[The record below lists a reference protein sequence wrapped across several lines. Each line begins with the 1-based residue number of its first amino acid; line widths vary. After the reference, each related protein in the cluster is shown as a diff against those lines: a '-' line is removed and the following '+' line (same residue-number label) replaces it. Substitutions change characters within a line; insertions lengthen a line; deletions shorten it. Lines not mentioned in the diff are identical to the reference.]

1 MMGIAGFSTG
11 FVMLF
16 TCRVLAGIGLGG
28 LVPVATSYLSEFI
41 PARLRGRSLSFLN
54 ALFGFG
60 TGFSYIIGFAVVVP
74 IAWNYGFWIGAI
86 PIILAVIAW
95 FYLPESTRYLVQKGK
110 IKEAAENVDMI
121 EKKVLGHATVSIED
135 AIRIEEEA
143 RASNTP
149 AAKVPIADLFKKDII
164 GTTILMSVMW
174 FCLAYATFGLLTWLP
189 TLLATEL
196 HYDIGSGLLWLAIVT
211 FIAAVIAPVAGV
223 LADTIGRKKT
233 ILCVYILF
241 AVATLLLFNFGGVAG
256 KFFMCLMAIGI
267 NMCNAVNYVYVPENF
282 PTRVRATGVGF
293 ASAVGRAGSMI
304 GPTLLAILLTVG
316 DVNLVVYVNMGA
328 LLFAALIV
336 QIFGKE
342 TKGRTLEQI
351 KK

>member
-1 MMGIAGFSTG
+1 MGIAGFSTG
-11 FVMLF
+11 FAMLF
-16 TCRVLAGIGLGG
+16 TCRLLAGIGLGG

-41 PARLRGRSLSFLN
+41 PARLRGRSLSVLN

-60 TGFSYIIGFAVVVP
+60 SAFSYIIGFAVVVP
-74 IAWNYGFWIGAI
+74 IAWNYGFYIGAI
-86 PIILAVIAW
+86 PIILAVIGW
-95 FYLPESTRYLVQKGK
+95 IFLPESARYLIQKGR
-110 IKEAAENVDMI
+110 IREAAEQVDKI
-121 EKKVLGHATVSIED
+121 EKKVLGHATVSIEE
-135 AIRIEEEA
+135 AVKLEEETRTA
-143 RASNTP
+143 NPPTP
-149 AAKVPIADLFKKDII
+149 KVPITDLFKKDII
-164 GTTILMSVMW
+164 GTTMLMSVMW
-174 FCLAYATFGLLTWLP
+174 FCLAYSTFGLTTWLP

-196 HYDIGSGLLWLAIVT
+196 GYNIGSGLLWLALST
-211 FIAAVIAPVAGV
+211 FIAACIAPTAGI
-223 LADTIGRKKT
+223 LADTLGRKKT

-241 AVATLLLFNFGGVAG
+241 AVAALLLFRFGGVAG

-267 NMCNAVNYVYVPENF
+267 NMCNAVNYVYVPESF

-293 ASAVGRAGSMI
+293 ASAIGRVGAMV
-304 GPTLLAILLTVG
+304 GPTLLAWLLTTGSV
-316 DVNLVVYVNMGA
+316 DLVLYVNMGA